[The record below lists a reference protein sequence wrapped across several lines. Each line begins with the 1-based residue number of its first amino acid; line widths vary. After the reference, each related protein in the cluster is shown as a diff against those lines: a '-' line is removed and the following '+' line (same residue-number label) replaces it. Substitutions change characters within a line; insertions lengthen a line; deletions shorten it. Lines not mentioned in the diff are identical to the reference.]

1 MILQS
6 IMNYSMSRII
16 FSSKVQILDNSKG
29 NHLCGM
35 LEFFHLQPFSKT
47 TVGIKT
53 KQKVI
58 HKNFETRE
66 SQIKTQHCLAGVSNI
81 LSFLFTILKLY
92 HQLYLGICLK
102 KARVT
107 FDCPL

>member
-1 MILQS
+1 
-6 IMNYSMSRII
+6 MSRII
-16 FSSKVQILDNSKG
+16 FSSEVQISDNANG

-35 LEFFHLQPFSKT
+35 LEFFRLQPFSKT

-53 KQKVI
+53 KQKVN

-81 LSFLFTILKLY
+81 LSFLFPILKLY
-92 HQLYLGICLK
+92 HQLNLGFFK
-102 KARVT
+102 RKVRVT

>member
-29 NHLCGM
+29 NDLCGM

-81 LSFLFTILKLY
+81 LSCLFPVLKLY
-92 HQLYLGICLK
+92 HQLNL
-102 KARVT
+102 
-107 FDCPL
+107 